1 VKVTD
6 SRLRTV
12 VGLCA
17 VGGLLLVGSLPA
29 LAAPYA
35 RPSSITLSDLYL
47 EADIPLVRPDA
58 VRWHPPSAEYIAAH
72 AAEPEH
78 PNMRS
83 EFGVWLPAL
92 LAAEWIPPD
101 LVERAPYLRRGE
113 ARESRWYSHFYAA
126 YALAEHEFIVQ
137 GFLDFVQVT
146 IKPPFAPVPE
156 AVAGPFAE
164 AAALRQT
171 GPPGQWAL
179 GVDYRSAA
187 TRDLK
192 EFLRKLAERYVNP
205 LSAPSS
211 EQQWDQA
218 LSGVSATNAGFWI
231 GWGTQGHKAY
241 LPPNLSADSPALR
254 RSVSCSLWTNGRV
267 VKLTLDHCDIWAH
280 SFEDWLETFPKPVVA
295 SVAPLNPEAVE
306 LWDMRHWKDECG
318 PVSDEDRAVYDMIQ
332 VLVKQPYAPNVGIEM
347 SGEWAGG
354 QPWWGNQVKLPM
366 TELKWHIAEFAALL
380 DGTHIHVER
389 HRYPK
394 NFASQ
399 LSSAS
404 DRAAFLEEAEGHREA
419 LAEAV
424 NRFRTLRYPLEVQEE
439 RDEMLAA
446 LRDGVR
452 LWDVALALWEPAV
465 QQHPEASE
473 TFYELRGRA
482 LEEDLAASG
491 LAGAN
496 ARMGKAAR
504 AGVPLFERFGLQ
516 QAAG

>member
-1 VKVTD
+1 
-6 SRLRTV
+6 
-12 VGLCA
+12 VGLCV
-17 VGGLLLVGSLPA
+17 VGGLLLVGSLPV
-29 LAAPYA
+29 LAARYA
-35 RPSSITLSDLYL
+35 RPSSIGLSDLYA
-47 EADIPLVRPDA
+47 ERDIPVVSQDASIRWRPPA
-58 VRWHPPSAEYIAAH
+58 EEYISSHMAA
-72 AAEPEH
+72 PEY
-78 PNMRS
+78 PEMRP

-92 LAAEWIPPD
+92 LAPKWVPPD

-146 IKPPFAPVPE
+146 IKPPFTPLPE

-164 AAALRQT
+164 ATALRET
-171 GPPGQWAL
+171 APPGQWAL
-179 GVDYRSAA
+179 GVDYRSAV

-192 EFLRKLAERYVNP
+192 QFLRKLAERYVNP
-205 LSAPSS
+205 LSTPSS
-211 EQQWDQA
+211 EKQWDQA

-231 GWGTQGHKAY
+231 GWATEGHKAY
-241 LPPNLSADSPALR
+241 LPPDLSADSPALR

-306 LWDMRHWKDECG
+306 LWDMRHWEDECG
-318 PVSDEDRAVYDMIQ
+318 PVSEKDRAVYDMIQ

-380 DGTHIHVER
+380 GGTGLAAGSQ
-389 HRYPK
+389 RYPQD
-394 NFASQ
+394 FGRR
-399 LSSAS
+399 LGRAS
-404 DRAAFLEEAEGHREA
+404 DRPRFLEDARADRKEC
-419 LAEAV
+419 EAV
-424 NRFRTLRYPLEVQEE
+424 ADRFSALRYPCEVQPT
-439 RDEMLAA
+439 RDKMLAA

-452 LWDVALALWEPAV
+452 AWDMALAYWEPIVAE
-465 QQHPEASE
+465 HPDASE
-473 TFYELRGRA
+473 ALYELLGETLHRQLAEAGLQDVGRRIGT
-482 LEEDLAASG
+482 LS
-491 LAGAN
+491 N
-496 ARMGKAAR
+496 
-504 AGVPLFERFGLQ
+504 GVPLFEEFGLQ
-516 QAAG
+516 